1 LISRPANREN
11 PLTQFFQII
20 DGYARFL
27 RERNKNKRRE
37 TEAEDVGA
45 ASRPLFISILIGIEY
60 LRREADFILGVVKI
74 FIIVVLEI

>member
-1 LISRPANREN
+1 VPVCLLVAKVQKI
-11 PLTQFFQII
+11 FQII

-45 ASRPLFISILIGIEY
+45 AIPEQARPLELVR
-60 LRREADFILGVVKI
+60 LP
-74 FIIVVLEI
+74 